1 MPVRVACPTASRRV
15 ACATRGAALAAF
27 IAPTVPDAGARGAQ
41 APAARAATGGRLPR
55 RCEEEALVAQLDAA
69 VLRALEK
76 NYDFLVRNLAF
87 EHKIAKALAF

>member
-27 IAPTVPDAGARGAQ
+27 IAPTVPDAAARG